1 MSGSTRW
8 RARVAGLLPRRS
20 GWRMRTRALGPRW
33 QPFVTDAV
41 AAEDRYLAAVRRV
54 ERGPLKDRLE
64 AIGADVATAVEETW
78 RVAAAGQDL
87 TDARDAIDVATIIAE
102 LGLAERT
109 GGAGADARRRQLDIA
124 KRIDQRL
131 AATEQRLTDLDAR
144 LDEVVTRALDLGA
157 TQQTDALALIGTTVD
172 DVVGELQAL
181 ASSLDEVPATPTDVT
196 SPRPPVEPPEQA
208 EPDEEPLDTAP
219 VAPPYEGPMPDDP
232 DPDPLERRPST
243 SHGGHDDPA
252 APDDLDDL
260 DDPTGMPPSD
270 LP

>member
-1 MSGSTRW
+1 MSSSTRW

-54 ERGPLKDRLE
+54 DKGPLKDRLE
-64 AIGADVATAVEETW
+64 AIGVDVATAVEETW

-87 TDARDAIDVATIIAE
+87 GDARDAIDVAAIIAE
-102 LGLAERT
+102 LGQAERT
-109 GGAGADARRRQLDIA
+109 GGAGAEARRRQLDIA

-131 AATEQRLTDLDAR
+131 SATEQRLTELDAR
-144 LDEVVTRALDLGA
+144 LDEVVTRALELGA
-157 TQQTDALALIGTTVD
+157 TQQTDALALVGSSVD

-181 ASSLDEVPATPTDVT
+181 SSSLDELPATPTDVAP
-196 SPRPPVEPPEQA
+196 PRPPVEPPIQA
-208 EPDEEPLDTAP
+208 MTEVEPVDTGP
-219 VAPPYEGPMPDDP
+219 VQPPYEGPMPDDP
-232 DPDPLERRPST
+232 DPDPLERPARTDRES
-243 SHGGHDDPA
+243 PA
-252 APDDLDDL
+252 APGDL
-260 DDPTGMPPSD
+260 DDPTGMPPHD

>member
-1 MSGSTRW
+1 MVHPGAPFPDAPAGRTEVSSSTRW

-64 AIGADVATAVEETW
+64 AIGVDVATAVEETW

-144 LDEVVTRALDLGA
+144 LDEVVTRALELGA

-181 ASSLDEVPATPTDVT
+181 ASSLDEVPATPTDVA

-232 DPDPLERRPST
+232 DPDPLERPS
-243 SHGGHDDPA
+243 
-252 APDDLDDL
+252 LDE
-260 DDPTGMPPSD
+260 PRGP
-270 LP
+270 